1 MKESTAIKIAVI
13 ALAAMGLVSLIAI
26 GLLAFEGK
34 DVPDALAAAAGGTV
48 GALATLL
55 TTYSP
60 NTGPMPGGR
69 RATDP
74 PP

>member
-1 MKESTAIKIAVI
+1 MKESRTIQ
-13 ALAAMGLVSLIAI
+13 LAAMALATIGLVCVIAVAV
-26 GLLAFEGK
+26 LAWEER
-34 DVPDALAAAAGGTV
+34 DIPDALAAASGATV

-60 NTGPMPGGR
+60 AQGPLPGGR

>member
-1 MKESTAIKIAVI
+1 MKESRTIQ
-13 ALAAMGLVSLIAI
+13 LAAMAIAIIGLLSVVLI
-26 GLLAFEGK
+26 GLLAWEQR
-34 DVPDALAAAAGGTV
+34 DIPDALAAAAGATV

-60 NTGPMPGGR
+60 SVGPIPGGK